1 MRMPYQQ
8 GPIAY
13 NRTLASLKWDRTRQS
28 IMQQA
33 TSLQAGEPI
42 MKIHAGIVSGLIILA
57 IISLTGICA
66 AEETAP
72 DTNTI
77 GPGNPLYG
85 LRIAFEDLDESFT
98 FNATERVEKKLK
110 HANNHLYEYQW
121 EWQYNNTDA
130 AERALYQYHNKVNQT
145 ENEIGPF
152 KSNETGLL
160 HAQEMIVKH
169 QQVLAGL
176 LQRNPNSTGL
186 ARAYNNS
193 LRLEEKFE
201 EKTRMRYERFVGGD
215 NSTRLNPVPLGDD
228 RGRGMKN
235 GNGQPDNAGQ
245 GPAANQTQA
254 GPGQGSENRPEQGN
268 GKGPDNQ
275 TGQGQGSQ
283 GNSQNGMNTP
293 RQTPGPGSQD
303 QNGQGAG
310 QGQNAPD
317 GGQQNPGQGGQNQ
330 NGQDRQNPGQQPG
343 NAGGP
348 KK

>member
-1 MRMPYQQ
+1 
-8 GPIAY
+8 
-13 NRTLASLKWDRTRQS
+13 
-28 IMQQA
+28 
-33 TSLQAGEPI
+33 

-57 IISLTGICA
+57 IISLAGVCA

-72 DTNTI
+72 DTNTNTI

-98 FNATERVEKKLK
+98 FNATERIEKKVRHADK
-110 HANNHLYEYQW
+110 HLNEYRR

-130 AERALYQYHNKVNQT
+130 ADRALHQYQNKVNQT
-145 ENEIGPF
+145 GNEIGPF
-152 KSNETGLL
+152 GSNETGLL
-160 HAQEMIVKH
+160 HAQEMIAKH
-169 QQVLAGL
+169 QQVLADL
-176 LQRNPNSTGL
+176 LMQNPDNPGL

-201 EKTRMRYERFVGGD
+201 EKTRMRYERSFGGD

-235 GNGQPDNAGQ
+235 GNGQPDNVGQ
-245 GPAANQTQA
+245 GPTANQTQPA
-254 GPGQGSENRPEQGN
+254 PGQGSENRPGQGN

-293 RQTPGPGSQD
+293 RQTPG
-303 QNGQGAG
+303 
-310 QGQNAPD
+310 
-317 GGQQNPGQGGQNQ
+317 QGGQNQ
-330 NGQDRQNPGQQPG
+330 NGQDRQNPGQQSG
-343 NAGGP
+343 NGGGP